1 MINSKYKEVEKMLS
15 NYPNLKIKVENLKIE
30 LEQAQEIVGIRGA
43 SDNEKSGSSTYAFS
57 SIVESEVIERERNL
71 EKTVKTILREM
82 LWREREIKKLEN
94 ALSRLTQEERML
106 IECRYFK
113 GLSISRV
120 CELLDITPATF
131 NRKRKKIIENTLIPL
146 L

>member
-1 MINSKYKEVEKMLS
+1 MIDSKYKQVEKMLS

-43 SDNEKSGSSTYAFS
+43 SDNEKAGSSTYAFTS
-57 SIVESEVIERERNL
+57 AVENEVIERERNL
-71 EKTVKTILREM
+71 EKTVQTILREM
-82 LWREREIKKLEN
+82 LWREREIRKLEN
-94 ALSRLTQEERML
+94 ALSRLTEEEMML
-106 IECRYFK
+106 IEYRYFK
-113 GLSISRV
+113 GLSINKA

>member
-30 LEQAQEIVGIRGA
+30 LEQVQEIVGIRGA
-43 SDNEKSGSSTYAFS
+43 SDNEKAGSSTYVFS
-57 SIVESEVIERERNL
+57 SAVENEVLERERNL
-71 EKTVKTILREM
+71 EKTVQTILREM

-94 ALSRLTQEERML
+94 ALSRLTEEEKML
-106 IECRYFK
+106 IECRYFNS
-113 GLSISRV
+113 LSINRT
-120 CELLDITPATF
+120 CELLDTTPATF
-131 NRKRKKIIENTLIPL
+131 NRKRRKIIENTLIPL

>member
-1 MINSKYKEVEKMLS
+1 MTDSKYKEVEKKLS

-30 LEQAQEIVGIRGA
+30 LEQAQEVVGIRGA
-43 SDNEKSGSSTYAFS
+43 GDNEKAGSSTYAFS
-57 SIVESEVIERERNL
+57 SSVENEVIERERNL
-71 EKTVKTILREM
+71 EKTVQTILREM
-82 LWREREIKKLEN
+82 LWREREIRKVEN
-94 ALSRLTQEERML
+94 AMSRLNVEERKL

-113 GLSISRV
+113 GLSINRS
-120 CELLDITPATF
+120 CEVLDITPATF